1 MYVNGWRRKKGVLI
15 ESMRTQ
21 TEVYSG
27 SSHWPAVLVL
37 TMILIAAVLG
47 LFYETAW
54 SMVSIW
60 YRSETFAHGFII
72 VPITLWLIWEKRSTL
87 RQFVPQP
94 EYRVLLLLVGGG
106 FLWLAGYLAD
116 ALVIQQLA
124 LVSILIF
131 GIWTLLGNQI
141 TWALAFP
148 LAFLFFAVP
157 MGEDLVPPLM
167 EITATATVYLIK
179 LTGVPVYREG
189 LFFSLPSGN
198 WSVVEACSG
207 VRYLI
212 ASVTLGALYAYMTY
226 NRLSKRALFIL
237 AAAIVPIIANSL
249 RAYIIVMLG
258 HLSDMKIATGVDHLI
273 YGWLFFGLV
282 MLILFSVGAIW
293 RDPHQKPIQDVN
305 QANSRHDVK
314 YNRFVASLL
323 IVLLSA
329 SVWPILAYA
338 MDNRQALTTDYQLAL
353 PARLAGWEGEPVS
366 SMVWLPQF
374 IGASDIAHRQYLNGD
389 EQIRVSIGYY
399 AQHKKGV
406 ELINSQNQLLDKDEK
421 KWRITGRNKVTI
433 PIKGEPLQ
441 IDQFAIKR
449 GNQSYQVLSWYRIGD
464 AYTASRYRGK
474 LLEAFYRLTFGRQ
487 DSARVVIAI
496 PRESASGEIGESEQ
510 KFLDQLIPT
519 LELTLDRLVIN

>member
-1 MYVNGWRRKKGVLI
+1 MNSQR
-15 ESMRTQ
+15 
-21 TEVYSG
+21 EVYSE
-27 SSHWPAVLVL
+27 SSSWPAVLVL
-37 TMILIAAVLG
+37 TIILIAAILG

-106 FLWLAGYLAD
+106 FLWLIGYLAD

-189 LFFSLPSGN
+189 LFFSLPSGD

-258 HLSDMKIATGVDHLI
+258 HLSDMKIATGVDHLV

-282 MLILFSVGAIW
+282 MLILFSIGAIW
-293 RDPHQKPIQDVN
+293 RDPHQKPNEDVN
-305 QANSRHDVK
+305 QADSRRDVK
-314 YNRFVASLL
+314 YNRFFAALS

-338 MDNRQALTTDYQLAL
+338 MDNRATLIDDKQLVL
-353 PARLAGWEGEPVS
+353 PGRLAGWEAASAS
-366 SMVWLPQF
+366 SDAWLPQF
-374 IGASDIAHRQYLNGD
+374 NGASQIVHGQYHND
-389 EQIRVSIGYY
+389 QQQIGVSIGHY
-399 AQHKKGV
+399 ALRNKGA
-406 ELINSQNQLLDKDEK
+406 ELINSQNLLLEKDER
-421 KWRITGRNKVTI
+421 KWRITDSNKVTI
-433 PIKGEPLQ
+433 QINGRPLEIDQITIKGADQ
-441 IDQFAIKR
+441 I
-449 GNQSYQVLSWYRIGD
+449 YQVLTWYRIGD
-464 AYTASRYRGK
+464 VYTSSRYKAK

-487 DSARVVIAI
+487 DSARVVISI
-496 PRESASGEIGESEQ
+496 PREIARNDIIDPEQ
-510 KFLDQLIPT
+510 EFLDQLMPA
-519 LELTLDRLVIN
+519 LETTLDRLVNNQ